1 MNKRCRLIMSILLLC
16 IGQSYLCCME
26 SAHPLSEQPM
36 KKKKILILTSL
47 EGGNLVASKA
57 MQSYLESDYDIEIC
71 RAFEEILNPID
82 PLTVFNSSGEQFYCS
97 FVPGKYFK
105 LLEWVYKCGTW
116 YMQSQKDTVQG
127 LLKTYFIKTQPDLI
141 ISVVPVINS
150 MVLTVAEELAIP
162 FLLAPTDLDV
172 TPYIMDIK
180 NPAYRK
186 FYMSLIFDNTHMVKT
201 LHNVGISQK
210 FLHITGAPLRKDFLA
225 PKDKFEIREKYN
237 LKQDIPII
245 MVLMGSFG
253 SNEIKDYATQLMTVQ
268 KPCHLLLCIGKNE
281 ESRKD
286 LVQLTTPAHITTSI
300 IGFTHDIADYMAASD
315 LLITKSGTLSVCE
328 ALYMNLPLFLDA
340 TSTLLPWEKFNHTFI
355 KEHSFGM
362 SITQFSDVGPL
373 ITNALTHNDEL
384 ILYKK
389 NIEKLEKK
397 DCSVEFK
404 KLVDKILAQ

>member
-1 MNKRCRLIMSILLLC
+1 MDKKRRLIIGILLLC
-16 IGQSYLCCME
+16 IGQSYFYCME
-26 SAHPLSEQPM
+26 PATVTQTELPM

-57 MQSYLESDYDIEIC
+57 MQSYLESDYDIQISQ
-71 RAFEEILNPID
+71 AFEEILAPID
-82 PLTVFNSSGEQFYCS
+82 PLSIFNSSGEQFYCS
-97 FVPGKYFK
+97 FVPGKHFE
-105 LLEWVYKCGTW
+105 LLAWIYKCGTW
-116 YMQSQKDTVQG
+116 YMQSQKDTVHG

-141 ISVVPVINS
+141 ISVVPVINN
-150 MVLTVAEELAIP
+150 MVLSAAEELAIP
-162 FLLAPTDLDV
+162 FLLAPTDLDI
-172 TPYIMDIK
+172 TPYIMGIK
-180 NPAYRK
+180 NPTYGK
-186 FYMSLIFDNTHMVKT
+186 FYLNLIFDDAQMAQIVQNA
-201 LHNVGISQK
+201 GIPQK
-210 FLHITGAPLRKDFLA
+210 SLHITGAPLRKDFLI
-225 PKDKFEIREKYN
+225 PKDKFEIRKKYN

-253 SNEIKDYATQLMTVQ
+253 SNEIKDYATQLMTIQ
-268 KPCHLLLCIGKNE
+268 KPCHLLICIGKNE

-286 LVQLTTPAHITTSI
+286 LAQLQIPAHITTSI

-328 ALYMNLPLFLDA
+328 ALYMDLPLFLDA

-355 KEHSFGM
+355 KQHSFGM

-373 ITNALTHNDEL
+373 IANALEHEDEL

-397 DCSVEFK
+397 NCSVEFK
-404 KLVDKILAQ
+404 KLVDEILK